1 MSILVTT
8 SGPNNTIPALLDA
21 QDRTFYD
28 MMTVIADEID
38 DTTGEYQ
45 PQIQNS
51 IFSAIRFCE
60 RNIYYF
66 NETRDV
72 TFQTA
77 AGREWYDKSDNP
89 NIPTLVRIVAAF
101 SEDGSGQRT
110 TLRRA
115 MPEEIERIA
124 DGAASRG
131 EPTMFTYFG
140 QRIRLYPV
148 PSDTNYSIRL
158 QLSPYRLA
166 EIQSSTDSNAWFT
179 EAFDLIKARAKYQLY
194 KDYLKDAPLAAASLN
209 DFNEEDGALSAETSR
224 RNGRGKII
232 GTAF

>member
-1 MSILVTT
+1 MAIIVQT

-38 DTTGEYQ
+38 DTTGEYT
-45 PQIQNS
+45 PQIQNC
-51 IFSAIRFCE
+51 IFAAIRFCE
-60 RNIYYF
+60 RDIYYF

-72 TFQTA
+72 TFATV
-77 AGREWYDKSDNP
+77 AGREWYDKTDNS
-89 NIPTLVRIVAAF
+89 NIPTLVRIVAAY
-101 SEDGSGQRT
+101 SEDGTGQRT
-110 TLRRA
+110 TLRRV
-115 MPEEIERIA
+115 MPEEIETVS
-124 DGAASRG
+124 DNAASRG
-131 EPTMFTYFG
+131 EPYMFTYFG

-148 PSDTNYSIRL
+148 PSDTQYTIRL
-158 QLSPYRLA
+158 QLGPYRLA

-194 KDYLKDAPLAAASLN
+194 KDYLKDATLAAASLN
-209 DFNEEDGALSAETSR
+209 DYKEEDGALSAETSR

-232 GTAF
+232 GTCF

>member
-38 DTTGEYQ
+38 DVTGEYT
-45 PQIQNS
+45 PQIQNC
-51 IFSAIRFCE
+51 IFAAIRFCE
-60 RNIYYF
+60 RNVYYF

-72 TFQTA
+72 TFQTV

-89 NIPTLVRIVAAF
+89 NIPSLVRIVAAYCEN
-101 SEDGSGQRT
+101 SSGRRT
-110 TLRRA
+110 TLRRV
-115 MPEEIERIA
+115 MPEDIETVS
-124 DGAASRG
+124 DNAASRG
-131 EPTMFTYFG
+131 EPYMFTYFG
-140 QRIRLYPV
+140 QRLRLYPV
-148 PSDTNYSIRL
+148 PNDTNYTIRL
-158 QLSPYRLA
+158 QLGAYRLN
-166 EIQSSTDSNAWFT
+166 EIQTSTDSNAWFT

-209 DFNEEDGALSAETSR
+209 DFNEEDNALSAETSR

>member
-1 MSILVTT
+1 MSISVTT

-45 PQIQNS
+45 PQIQNC

-72 TFQTA
+72 TFKTA

-89 NIPTLVRIVAAF
+89 NIHTLVRIVAAYY
-101 SEDGSGQRT
+101 EDGSGQRH

-115 MPEEIERIA
+115 MPEEIERIS
-124 DGAASRG
+124 DNGVSG
-131 EPTMFTYFG
+131 SEPYMFTYFG
-140 QRIRLYPV
+140 QRLRLYPV
-148 PSDTNYSIRL
+148 PNDASHTIRL
-158 QLSPYRLA
+158 QLGAYRLN
-166 EIQSSTDSNAWFT
+166 EIQASTDSNAWFT

-209 DFNEEDGALSAETSR
+209 DYNEEDSALSAETSR
-224 RNGRGKII
+224 RNGRGTII

>member
-38 DTTGEYQ
+38 DVTGEYT
-45 PQIQNS
+45 PQIQNC
-51 IFSAIRFCE
+51 IFAAIRFCE
-60 RNIYYF
+60 RNVYYF

-72 TFQTA
+72 TFQTV

-89 NIPTLVRIVAAF
+89 NIPSLVRIVAAYCEN
-101 SEDGSGQRT
+101 SSGQRT
-110 TLRRA
+110 TLRRV
-115 MPEEIERIA
+115 MPEDIETVSYN
-124 DGAASRG
+124 AASRG
-131 EPTMFTYFG
+131 EPYMFTYFG
-140 QRIRLYPV
+140 QRLRLYPV
-148 PSDTNYSIRL
+148 PNDTNYTIRL
-158 QLSPYRLA
+158 QLGAYRLN
-166 EIQSSTDSNAWFT
+166 EIQTSADSNAWFT

-209 DFNEEDGALSAETSR
+209 DFNEEDNALSAETSR

>member
-38 DTTGEYQ
+38 DVTGEYT
-45 PQIQNS
+45 PQIQNC
-51 IFSAIRFCE
+51 IFAAIRFCE
-60 RNIYYF
+60 RNVYYF

-72 TFQTA
+72 TFQTV

-89 NIPTLVRIVAAF
+89 NIPSLVRIVAAYCEN
-101 SEDGSGQRT
+101 SSGQRSV
-110 TLRRA
+110 LRRV
-115 MPEEIERIA
+115 MPEDMETVS
-124 DGAASRG
+124 DNAASRG
-131 EPTMFTYFG
+131 EPYMFTYFG
-140 QRIRLYPV
+140 QRLRLYPV
-148 PSDTNYSIRL
+148 PNDTNYTIRL
-158 QLSPYRLA
+158 QLGAYRLN
-166 EIQSSTDSNAWFT
+166 EIQTSTDSNAWFT

-209 DFNEEDGALSAETSR
+209 DFNEEDNALSAETSR

>member
-38 DTTGEYQ
+38 DVTGEYT
-45 PQIQNS
+45 PQIQNC
-51 IFSAIRFCE
+51 IFAAIRFCE
-60 RNIYYF
+60 RNVYYF

-72 TFQTA
+72 TFQTV

-89 NIPTLVRIVAAF
+89 NIPSLVRIVAAYCEN
-101 SEDGSGQRT
+101 SSGQRSV
-110 TLRRA
+110 LRRV
-115 MPEEIERIA
+115 MPEYIETVS
-124 DGAASRG
+124 DNAASRG
-131 EPTMFTYFG
+131 EPYMFTYFG
-140 QRIRLYPV
+140 QRLRLYPV
-148 PSDTNYSIRL
+148 PNDTNYTIRL
-158 QLSPYRLA
+158 QLGAYRLN
-166 EIQSSTDSNAWFT
+166 EIQTSADSNAWFT

-209 DFNEEDGALSAETSR
+209 DFNEEDNALSAETSR

>member
-72 TFQTA
+72 TFQTVSN
-77 AGREWYDKSDNP
+77 REWYDKSDNP
-89 NIPTLVRIVAAF
+89 NIPTLVRIVTAYC
-101 SEDGSGQRT
+101 EDSSGQRK
-110 TLRRA
+110 TLRRV
-115 MPEEIERIA
+115 MPDEIENISDSA
-124 DGAASRG
+124 AASG
-131 EPTMFTYFG
+131 EPYMFTYFG
-140 QRIRLYPV
+140 QRLRLYPV
-148 PSDTNYSIRL
+148 PSDASYTIRL
-158 QLSPYRLA
+158 QLGAYRLN
-166 EIQSSTDSNAWFT
+166 EIQTSTDSNAWFT

-209 DFNEEDGALSAETSR
+209 DYNEEDSALSAETSR

>member
-51 IFSAIRFCE
+51 ILSAIRFCE

-72 TFQTA
+72 TFQTVA
-77 AGREWYDKSDNP
+77 NREWYDKSDNP
-89 NIPTLVRIVAAF
+89 NIPTLVRIVAAYC
-101 SEDGSGQRT
+101 EDGAGQRT
-110 TLRRA
+110 ILRRV
-115 MPEEIERIA
+115 MPEDIESIS
-124 DGAASRG
+124 DNTASSG
-131 EPTMFTYFG
+131 EPYMFTYFG
-140 QRIRLYPV
+140 QRLRLYPV
-148 PSDTNYSIRL
+148 PRDASYTVRL
-158 QLSPYRLA
+158 QLSAYRLN
-166 EIQSSTDSNAWFT
+166 EIQTSMDSNAWFT

-209 DFNEEDGALSAETSR
+209 DFNEEDSALSAETSR

>member
-38 DTTGEYQ
+38 DVTGEYT
-45 PQIQNS
+45 PQIQNC
-51 IFSAIRFCE
+51 IFAAIRFCE
-60 RNIYYF
+60 RNVYYF

-72 TFQTA
+72 TFQTV
-77 AGREWYDKSDNP
+77 AGREWYDKSDNL
-89 NIPTLVRIVAAF
+89 NIPSLVHIVAAYC
-101 SEDGSGQRT
+101 ENISGQRSV
-110 TLRRA
+110 LRRV
-115 MPEEIERIA
+115 MPEDIETVS
-124 DGAASRG
+124 DNAASRG
-131 EPTMFTYFG
+131 EPYMFTYFG
-140 QRIRLYPV
+140 QRLRLYPV
-148 PSDTNYSIRL
+148 PNDTNYTIRL
-158 QLSPYRLA
+158 QLGAYRLN
-166 EIQSSTDSNAWFT
+166 EIQTSADSNAWFT

-209 DFNEEDGALSAETSR
+209 DFNEEDSALSAETSR

>member
-1 MSILVTT
+1 MAILVTT

-38 DTTGEYQ
+38 DTTGEYT
-45 PQIQNS
+45 PQIQNC
-51 IFSAIRFCE
+51 IFAAIRFCE
-60 RNIYYF
+60 RDIYYF

-72 TFQTA
+72 TFATV
-77 AGREWYDKSDNP
+77 AGREWYDKTDNT
-89 NIPTLVRIVAAF
+89 NIPTLVRIVAAY
-101 SEDGSGQRT
+101 SEDSTGQRT
-110 TLRRA
+110 TLRRV
-115 MPEEIERIA
+115 MPEEIETVS
-124 DGAASRG
+124 DSAASRG
-131 EPTMFTYFG
+131 EPYMFTYFG

-148 PSDTNYSIRL
+148 PSDTQYTIRL
-158 QLSPYRLA
+158 QLGPYRLA

-194 KDYLKDAPLAAASLN
+194 KDYLKDATLAAASLN
-209 DFNEEDGALSAETSR
+209 DYKEEDGALSAETSR

-232 GTAF
+232 GTCF

>member
-38 DTTGEYQ
+38 DVTGEYT
-45 PQIQNS
+45 PQIQNC
-51 IFSAIRFCE
+51 IFAAIRFCE
-60 RNIYYF
+60 RNVYYF

-72 TFQTA
+72 TFQTV

-89 NIPTLVRIVAAF
+89 NIPSLVRIVAAYCEN
-101 SEDGSGQRT
+101 SSGRRT
-110 TLRRA
+110 TLRRV
-115 MPEEIERIA
+115 MPEDIETVS
-124 DGAASRG
+124 DNAASRG
-131 EPTMFTYFG
+131 EPYMFTYFG
-140 QRIRLYPV
+140 QRLRLYPV
-148 PSDTNYSIRL
+148 PNDTNYTIRL
-158 QLSPYRLA
+158 QLGAYRLN
-166 EIQSSTDSNAWFT
+166 EIQTSADSNAWFT

-209 DFNEEDGALSAETSR
+209 DFNEEDNALSAETSR

>member
-38 DTTGEYQ
+38 DVTGEYT
-45 PQIQNS
+45 PQIQNC
-51 IFSAIRFCE
+51 IFAAIRFCE
-60 RNIYYF
+60 RNVYYF

-72 TFQTA
+72 TFQTV
-77 AGREWYDKSDNP
+77 AGSEWYDKSDNP
-89 NIPTLVRIVAAF
+89 NIPSLVRIVAAYCEN
-101 SEDGSGQRT
+101 SSGQRSV
-110 TLRRA
+110 LRRV
-115 MPEEIERIA
+115 MPEDIETVS
-124 DGAASRG
+124 DNAASRG
-131 EPTMFTYFG
+131 EPYMFTYFG
-140 QRIRLYPV
+140 QRLRLYPV
-148 PSDTNYSIRL
+148 PNDTNYTIRL
-158 QLSPYRLA
+158 QLGAYRLN
-166 EIQSSTDSNAWFT
+166 EIQTSTDSNAWFT

-209 DFNEEDGALSAETSR
+209 DFNEEDSVLSAETSR